1 MARIITAVSAVCLLF
16 VICALALLPVARQ
29 TGGIIHPFRNQA
41 LAANPRNGRQDL
53 LEAFFLPDLCNTRAV
68 LILLA
73 LSEALVLALTLMESS
88 LPQVSWQRFS
98 VVSLFVQWVCLLSVA
113 LLCQLRVLL
122 ARLPAMTAS
131 VLALLVIAGVT
142 LAVSVAGE
150 WLWPLDHSHI
160 DWPWVWRNVLISSIF
175 GAMAM
180 RYFYVQSQWRLQAQA
195 ELRSRLAALQ
205 ANIRPHFFFNTLNTV
220 ASLIP
225 VDPDKAEH
233 MLLDLAQL
241 FRAVLKNDDARVSL
255 LQEIELGRRYLDIE
269 QVRIGD
275 RLQVEWQ
282 LPEPLPALEVPQLI
296 LQPLL
301 ENAIYHG
308 IQACA
313 EPGYIR
319 IELST
324 NACGKE
330 NPRWWLVIRN
340 SKPAQRA
347 AHEGNCIAQDNI
359 RMRLTAIDDEA
370 GLTLEETDAE
380 YIACLHLPREGAGNR
395 GKGVL

>member
-1 MARIITAVSAVCLLF
+1 MSASQRP
-16 VICALALLPVARQ
+16 AQ
-29 TGGIIHPFRNQA
+29 
-41 LAANPRNGRQDL
+41 QDL

-68 LILLA
+68 IILLA

-88 LPQVSWQRFS
+88 LPQYSWQRFS

-113 LLCQLRVLL
+113 LLCQLR
-122 ARLPAMTAS
+122 S
-131 VLALLVIAGVT
+131 VLAYLRPVAASVAAVVVIQLVTLLVS
-142 LAVSVAGE
+142 LAGE
-150 WLWPLDHSHI
+150 WMWPLSSGHI
-160 DWPWVWRNVLISSIF
+160 DWFWIWRNVLISTVF

-180 RYFYVQSQWRLQAQA
+180 RYFYVQSQWRLKTQA

-241 FRAVLKNDDARVSL
+241 FRAVLKSEEARVPL
-255 LQEIELGRRYLDIE
+255 AAEIELGRRYLDIE

-275 RLQVEWQ
+275 RLQVSWQ
-282 LPEPLPALEVPQLI
+282 LPDSLPELEVPQLI

-301 ENAIYHG
+301 ENAIHHG
-308 IQACA
+308 IQASA
-313 EPGYIR
+313 LPGYIN

-324 NACGKE
+324 NACGKD

-340 SKPAQRA
+340 SKPPVKSG
-347 AHEGNCIAQDNI
+347 HEGNRMAHDNI
-359 RMRLTAIDDEA
+359 RSRLQALDDSA
-370 GLTLEETDAE
+370 GLTTEETVDE
-380 YIACLHLPREGAGNR
+380 YIACLQLPQQNSAAAN
-395 GKGVL
+395 KGRA